1 MNVAWFSGLPK
12 NESVLHPLASVC
24 VRCTVSLL
32 LLCFFM
38 HDNDLQS
45 SSQAYDGTHG
55 IEANVVLGILDCHAL
70 GSIDNCCL
78 GCVIPGESAARSDT
92 SCGSSGHERATS
104 ALLLKIRHEHTRR
117 VEDGL
122 DVDGKHFVE
131 FLIDDFVGR
140 LSQSKQ
146 VSFSSSPR
154 GISLYSIARRT
165 IIDCTDLVPVRPF
178 TRENSKSVSK

>member
-1 MNVAWFSGLPK
+1 
-12 NESVLHPLASVC
+12 
-24 VRCTVSLL
+24 
-32 LLCFFM
+32 M
-38 HDNDLQS
+38 HNNDLQS

-55 IEANVVLGILDCHAL
+55 IEANVVFGILDCHAL
-70 GSIDNCCL
+70 GSIDDCCL
-78 GCVIPGESAARSDT
+78 GCVVPGESAARSDT

-131 FLIDDFVGR
+131 LFIDDFVGR
-140 LSQSKQ
+140 LSQNKQ
-146 VSFSSSPR
+146 VSLSSSPR

-178 TRENSKSVSK
+178 TREKSKSVSK